1 MSSKYFLNKTII
13 ITGANQGIGL
23 EIAKS
28 FYAKGSNIILCA
40 RNKKKL
46 LSIKKKLVSKF
57 KNKFFLEPLD
67 ISKKNQVDKF
77 YKKIFK
83 KNKKIDILINNAG
96 IYGPKGSSET
106 LNWNEW
112 KNTLDI
118 NLLGSIYMTNKI
130 IPHFKKKRYG
140 KIIQISGGGAAS
152 AFPFFSPYSVSKVG
166 IVRFIENISIE
177 LKKYNIYA
185 NSIAPGPVNTRM
197 LDQVLKAGPKKVGKT
212 FFQKSVKQK
221 KQGGTDINK
230 VLNLIEFLAHKKS
243 DKISGKLIS
252 ALWDNWKVFPKNK
265 QKLNNS
271 DIGNLRRITGKERN
285 IKFFDK

>member
-67 ISKKNQVDKF
+67 VSKKNQVDKF

-140 KIIQISGGGAAS
+140 KIIQISGVGAAS

-197 LDQVLKAGPKKVGKT
+197 LDQVLKAGPKKVGKN
-212 FFQKSVKQK
+212 FFQKSIKQK

-265 QKLNNS
+265 RILNSS

>member
-1 MSSKYFLNKTII
+1 MNNNYFLNKTII

-23 EIAKS
+23 EIAKN
-28 FYAKGSNIILCA
+28 FYSKGSNIILCA

-46 LSIKKKLVSKF
+46 LSIKKKLVSNF
-57 KNKFFLEPLD
+57 NNKFFLERLD
-67 ISKKNQVDKF
+67 ISNKNQVDKF

-83 KNKKIDILINNAG
+83 KNKQIDILINNAG
-96 IYGPKGSSET
+96 IYGPKGPSET
-106 LNWNEW
+106 LKWNEW

-130 IPHFKKKRYG
+130 IPHFKKRKYG
-140 KIIQISGGGAAS
+140 KIIQISGGGASS

-197 LDQVLKAGPKKVGKT
+197 LAQVLRAGPKKVGKN
-212 FFQKSVKQK
+212 FYQKSIKQK

-230 VLNLIEFLAHKKS
+230 ILNLIEFLAHKKS

-252 ALWDNWKVFPKNK
+252 ALWDNWKVFSKNK
-265 QKLNNS
+265 KKLNSS
-271 DIGNLRRITGKERN
+271 DFGNLRRITGKERN
-285 IKFFDK
+285 LKFFDK

>member
-112 KNTLDI
+112 KNTINI

-197 LDQVLKAGPKKVGKT
+197 LDQVLKAGPKKVGKV
-212 FFQKSVKQK
+212 FYQKSIKQK

-265 QKLNNS
+265 QKLNSS

>member
-1 MSSKYFLNKTII
+1 MNSNYFLNKTIL

-23 EIAKS
+23 EIAKN

-67 ISKKNQVDKF
+67 ISKQNQVDKF

-83 KNKKIDILINNAG
+83 KNKKIDVLINNAG

-130 IPHFKKKRYG
+130 IPHFKKKKYG

-212 FFQKSVKQK
+212 FYQKSIKQK

-252 ALWDNWKVFPKNK
+252 ALWDNWEVFSKNK
-265 QKLNNS
+265 KKLNSS
-271 DIGNLRRITGKERN
+271 DFGNLRRITGRERN
-285 IKFFDK
+285 LKFFDK

>member
-46 LSIKKKLVSKF
+46 LFIKKKLVSKF

-152 AFPFFSPYSVSKVG
+152 AFPFFSPYSVSQVG

-177 LKKYNIYA
+177 LKNI
-185 NSIAPGPVNTRM
+185 IFM
-197 LDQVLKAGPKKVGKT
+197 LIRLLQDL
-212 FFQKSVKQK
+212 
-221 KQGGTDINK
+221 
-230 VLNLIEFLAHKKS
+230 
-243 DKISGKLIS
+243 
-252 ALWDNWKVFPKNK
+252 
-265 QKLNNS
+265 
-271 DIGNLRRITGKERN
+271 
-285 IKFFDK
+285 

>member
-67 ISKKNQVDKF
+67 ISKQNQVDKF

-212 FFQKSVKQK
+212 FFQKSIKQK

>member
-1 MSSKYFLNKTII
+1 MNSNYFLNKTIL
-13 ITGANQGIGL
+13 ITGANRGIGL
-23 EIAKS
+23 EIAKN
-28 FYAKGSNIILCA
+28 FYSKGSNIILCA

-67 ISKKNQVDKF
+67 ISKQNQVDKF

-197 LDQVLKAGPKKVGKT
+197 LDQVLKAGPKKVGKN
-212 FFQKSVKQK
+212 FFQKSIKQK

-265 QKLNNS
+265 RILNSS

>member
-1 MSSKYFLNKTII
+1 MNSNYFLNKTIL

-23 EIAKS
+23 EIAKN
-28 FYAKGSNIILCA
+28 FYSKGSNIILCA

-67 ISKKNQVDKF
+67 ISKQNQVDKF

-118 NLLGSIYMTNKI
+118 NLLGS
-130 IPHFKKKRYG
+130 
-140 KIIQISGGGAAS
+140 
-152 AFPFFSPYSVSKVG
+152 
-166 IVRFIENISIE
+166 
-177 LKKYNIYA
+177 
-185 NSIAPGPVNTRM
+185 
-197 LDQVLKAGPKKVGKT
+197 
-212 FFQKSVKQK
+212 
-221 KQGGTDINK
+221 
-230 VLNLIEFLAHKKS
+230 
-243 DKISGKLIS
+243 
-252 ALWDNWKVFPKNK
+252 
-265 QKLNNS
+265 
-271 DIGNLRRITGKERN
+271 
-285 IKFFDK
+285 

>member
-1 MSSKYFLNKTII
+1 MNSNYFLNKTIL

-23 EIAKS
+23 EIAKN
-28 FYAKGSNIILCA
+28 FYSKGSNIILCA

-67 ISKKNQVDKF
+67 ISKQNQVDKF

-96 IYGPKGSSET
+96 IYGPIGSSET

-212 FFQKSVKQK
+212 YFQKSIKQK

-252 ALWDNWKVFPKNK
+252 ALWDNWEVFSKNK
-265 QKLNNS
+265 KKLNS
-271 DIGNLRRITGKERN
+271 LDFGNLRRITGRERN
-285 IKFFDK
+285 LKFFDK